1 MIEIL
6 RHLLTGQDNETHDL
20 AHWIAVV
27 SFLVAIGL
35 TVYAVVVKAQPFDL
49 QAYGLGMGAL
59 MVAFGGALK
68 LKEKVEP

>member
-1 MIEIL
+1 MLEIL
-6 RHLLTGQDNETHDL
+6 KHLLTGQDNETHDL
-20 AHWIAVV
+20 AHWIAVI

-35 TVYAVVVKAQPFDL
+35 AVYSVIWKGQPFDL